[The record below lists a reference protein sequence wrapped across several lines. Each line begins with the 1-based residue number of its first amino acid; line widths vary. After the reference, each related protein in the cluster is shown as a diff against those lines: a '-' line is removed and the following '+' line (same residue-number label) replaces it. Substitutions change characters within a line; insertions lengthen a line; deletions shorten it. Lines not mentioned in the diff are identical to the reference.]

1 MVKIEPAVPP
11 QPPSMEE
18 YIGYLYQNYGPPPAN
33 YSLFEFLDGFAWYQE
48 QWHQELFK
56 DLFMEQYFF
65 GDWRKGKEMHKV
77 VITQRFYEM
86 LPLFYEEKWLIKA

>member
-11 QPPSMEE
+11 QPPTMEE

-48 QWHQELFK
+48 QWHQELSK
-56 DLFMEQYFF
+56 SEVYFMEQYFI
-65 GDWRKGKEMHKV
+65 GDWREGKEMHKV
-77 VITQRFYEM
+77 VITQRFYEVVE
-86 LPLFYEEKWLIKA
+86 PFVEPFVKA